1 MGVGEGCIVSVGC
14 VLIEEVW
21 GGVVGAARGV
31 GVGEGAA
38 GVRGA

>member
-1 MGVGEGCIVSVGC
+1 MGVGGACIVSVGC
-14 VLIEEVW
+14 VSIEEVW

-31 GVGEGAA
+31 GEGAA